1 MAGLT
6 ASAILGPFWREDHPV
21 RENGTTISFDTPD
34 DAQVAFMHGR
44 VTDVKSGEPISGAT
58 VDVWQASTNGKHHSL
73 LVTIL
78 LLSELQGCM
87 NSKTPTS
94 AI

>member
-1 MAGLT
+1 LVDDITFSAATKSLSGLT

-21 RENGTTISFDTPD
+21 RENATTISFDTPK

-44 VTDVKSGEPISGAT
+44 VTNVTTGEPISGAT

-73 LVTIL
+73 LVAIL
-78 LLSELQGCM
+78 VL
-87 NSKTPTS
+87 T
-94 AI
+94 

>member
-1 MAGLT
+1 VDDITFLAATKSLSGLT

-21 RENGTTISFDTPD
+21 RENATTISFDTPK

-44 VTDVKSGEPISGAT
+44 VTNVTTGEPISGAT

-73 LVTIL
+73 LVAIL
-78 LLSELQGCM
+78 VL
-87 NSKTPTS
+87 T
-94 AI
+94 